1 MVMYLGQNGEGRFYP
16 RKELGREDGCSDV
29 ELTQVKAICNQCGAT
44 YTDKES
50 IDLAKKWTAQGYAPC
65 PNLSCSGELEIKE

>member
-1 MVMYLGQNGEGRFYP
+1 MDIESYSL
-16 RKELGREDGCSDV
+16 KDIGREDGLSQV

-65 PNLSCSGELEIKE
+65 PNLSCQGELEIKE